1 MTNDPDFAN
10 ADSHQPEAAE
20 ESTPDFEIDLDQFDA
35 AASEEAASD
44 DTELNLDFG
53 DDAEEADSGIDLN
66 FGEDAEPS
74 AEETQDDDDDDE
86 DAATVAALAE
96 LREELRT
103 KVGEWYVIHTYSGM
117 ENRVKQ
123 NLDARVTSL
132 EVEDYIYESVVPTE
146 EVVEMRNGT
155 KKTVTRC
162 VLPGYVLVRMDMTD
176 EAWGVVRHTPSVT
189 GFVGHAT
196 QPVPLSLD
204 EVERMLTPS
213 VIARVNAEQSG
224 KPSRK
229 QKRKIEVVDYTVGDS
244 VEVVDGPFA
253 GVQATITEINVNTQR
268 LKALVEILGRETPV
282 DLTFPQIQKI

>member
-1 MTNDPDFAN
+1 MTNDPDFAT
-10 ADSHQPEAAE
+10 AEPDETPEV
-20 ESTPDFEIDLDQFDA
+20 EIDLDQLGDTD
-35 AASEEAASD
+35 EATPAD

-53 DDAEEADSGIDLN
+53 ADDADDDSDIDLN
-66 FGEDAEPS
+66 FGEESEEAEAAAS
-74 AEETQDDDDDDE
+74 QEESEEDGDE
-86 DAATVAALAE
+86 DAATQTALAE

-146 EVVEMRNGT
+146 EVVEIRNGAR
-155 KKTVTRC
+155 KTVTRC

-224 KPSRK
+224 KPARK
-229 QKRKIEVVDYTVGDS
+229 SKKKVEVVDYEVGDS